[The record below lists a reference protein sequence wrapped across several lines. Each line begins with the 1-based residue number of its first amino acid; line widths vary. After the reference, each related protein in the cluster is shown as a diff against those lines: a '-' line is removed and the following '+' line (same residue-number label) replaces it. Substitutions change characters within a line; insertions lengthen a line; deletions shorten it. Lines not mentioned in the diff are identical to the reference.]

1 MSKIVAHR
9 GFSGLWPENS
19 MLAFEKAA
27 LTGCWGIELDVQLS
41 KDGVPVIFH
50 DETLER
56 CSTGSG
62 FLKDHTLAQLK
73 ALELRPLPPQGAPQ
87 RIPTLWEYLEWVK
100 STPLMTNIELKTG
113 MFEYPGI
120 EEKVA
125 AMVEELGLE
134 ERVWYSSFNHY
145 TVLRLKER
153 ARKSLFGLLL
163 GDWLVGGGAYAAGLG
178 VDSVNAPTEYL
189 SREIVEELHGRN
201 ILAAAYTPN
210 STEELTRLMENGVD
224 VLITNW
230 PDKALALAAARNAG
244 GAKTSF

>member
-1 MSKIVAHR
+1 MSRIVAHR

-27 LTGCWGIELDVQLS
+27 LTGCWGIELDVQLT

-73 ALELRPLPPQGAPQ
+73 ALELRPLPAEGPAQKM
-87 RIPTLWEYLEWVK
+87 PTLREYLEWVK
-100 STPLMTNIELKTG
+100 NTPLVTNIELKTG
-113 MFEYPGI
+113 VFEYPGI
-120 EEKVA
+120 EETVV
-125 AMVEELGLE
+125 AMVKELGLE

-145 TVLRLKER
+145 TVLRLKEK
-153 ARKSLFGLLL
+153 AGKSLLGLLL
-163 GDWLVGGGAYAAGLG
+163 GDWLVGIGDYAAGLG
-178 VDSVNAPTEYL
+178 ADSVNAPTEYL
-189 SREIVEELHGRN
+189 SRAIVQELHSKN

-230 PDKALALAAARNAG
+230 PDKAMALAAKRKAG
-244 GAKTSF
+244 GAERAF